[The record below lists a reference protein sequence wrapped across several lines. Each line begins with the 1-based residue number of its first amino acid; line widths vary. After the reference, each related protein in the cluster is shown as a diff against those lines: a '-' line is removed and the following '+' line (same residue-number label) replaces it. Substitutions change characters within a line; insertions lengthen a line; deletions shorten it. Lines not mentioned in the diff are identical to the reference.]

1 MRVWLRVG
9 LPVQRLLL
17 AGIEADALQNARV
30 LEVARPYLGELAG
43 AYNCWPHIVDRDA
56 SSPEDMDHA
65 APWQLSNF
73 RMLWGAT

>member
-1 MRVWLRVG
+1 MRVRLLVG
-9 LPVQRLLL
+9 LPVQRLL
-17 AGIEADALQNARV
+17 
-30 LEVARPYLGELAG
+30 LAG